1 MAFIFTVQV
10 GYMIQ
15 KHPKDCEILRNNKNI
30 YPTDKKIFYFMSLPY
45 LQRQLYEN
53 PIKLQESGTM
63 AKVLLHQNYPNS
75 NTQNPL

>member
-30 YPTDKKIFYFMSLPY
+30 YPTDKKYSILGLFLIYKDSCMKIL
-45 LQRQLYEN
+45 
-53 PIKLQESGTM
+53 
-63 AKVLLHQNYPNS
+63 
-75 NTQNPL
+75 